1 MTSSLVLHRQQFSW
15 TKVKPMISMRSSLV
29 IPGFSVTR
37 LINLAL
43 LVMVR
48 TLMSEFFRRP
58 PVVIG
63 QNCPV
68 MGEGG
73 NAVALHVA
81 PLQHLLQH

>member
-1 MTSSLVLHRQQFSW
+1 MIFMSSILV
-15 TKVKPMISMRSSLV
+15 M
-29 IPGFSVTR
+29 PGFSVTR
-37 LINLAL
+37 LINLEL

-48 TLMSEFFRRP
+48 TLISEFFRRP

-63 QNCPV
+63 QKCPVMQLHYIVIGQKCPV

>member
-1 MTSSLVLHRQQFSW
+1 MIFMSSILV
-15 TKVKPMISMRSSLV
+15 M
-29 IPGFSVTR
+29 PGFSVTR
-37 LINLAL
+37 LINLEL

-48 TLMSEFFRRP
+48 TLISEFFRRP

-63 QNCPV
+63 QKCPV

-81 PLQHLLQH
+81 PSQHHLQH